1 MPFLAR
7 QINCQD
13 KGTSR
18 LLILGNINSD
28 ATIIDIS
35 QYGLLVLGRF
45 CLDTVD
51 YFMNYLLNP
60 PLPQYG

>member
-1 MPFLAR
+1 MRFLAR

-28 ATIIDIS
+28 ATRIDIS
-35 QYGLLVLGRF
+35 QYGLLKRGQVL
-45 CLDTVD
+45 
-51 YFMNYLLNP
+51 P
-60 PLPQYG
+60 